1 MIKYKTK
8 EWRGEPGARI
18 LKIECERE
26 TDKCIWI
33 GNNRRLKITEN
44 ERFFDTWKEAH
55 EYILDLANNQ
65 VNRGILQ
72 LERMKG
78 LLVNIYGLEEEL

>member
-26 TDKCIWI
+26 TDKCVWI
-33 GNNRRLKITEN
+33 DNTRRLKITED

-55 EYILDLANNQ
+55 EYILELANNQ
-65 VNRGILQ
+65 VNQAIFR
-72 LERMKG
+72 LEMNG
-78 LLVNIYGLEEEL
+78 LLLLNIYRLKEDN